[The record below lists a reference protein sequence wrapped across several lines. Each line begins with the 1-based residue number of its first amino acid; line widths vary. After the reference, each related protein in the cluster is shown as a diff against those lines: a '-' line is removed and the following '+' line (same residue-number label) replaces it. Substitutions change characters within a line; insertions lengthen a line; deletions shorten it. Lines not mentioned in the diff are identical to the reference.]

1 MWCFGDIVANARLFA
16 RFGEF
21 FHLKMELV
29 AWVIESSNDT
39 SVRSMRNKTW
49 WHCTLIG
56 MPEHFDW
63 GRCYGVTVF
72 SMFGWQYDSR
82 WSCAFLKKNFRFCE
96 KAASVLKKINFFPS
110 SHRKSTKKKA
120 KLLLSIPDKFE
131 FLLWFWHTPSFG
143 KSFPI
148 GNFQFLPM
156 TSLITN
162 RKSPKNLGW

>member
-1 MWCFGDIVANARLFA
+1 MHAVCNFWQ
-16 RFGEF
+16 F

-29 AWVIESSNDT
+29 AWVLRIESSNDT

-56 MPEHFDW
+56 MPEHFDS
-63 GRCYGVTVF
+63 GRCYGVKVF
-72 SMFGWQYDSR
+72 SMFGWQHDSR
-82 WSCAFLKKNFRFCE
+82 WSCDFLKKQLSLLWEGFS
-96 KAASVLKKINFFPS
+96 AKKSISLPVATENS
-110 SHRKSTKKKA
+110 RKKM
-120 KLLLSIPDKFE
+120 KLLISIPDKFE